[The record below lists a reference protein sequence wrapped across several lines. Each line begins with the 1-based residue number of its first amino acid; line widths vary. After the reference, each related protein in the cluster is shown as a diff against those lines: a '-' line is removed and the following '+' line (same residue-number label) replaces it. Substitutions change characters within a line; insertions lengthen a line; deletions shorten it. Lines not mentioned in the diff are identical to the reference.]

1 MEAVDTCQRRI
12 LYLDS
17 YSRSALKLRV
27 ALVCRLPRVRAISAR
42 ARSGVVCVPVWRDCA
57 RLQLR
62 LLACGFV
69 SASAS
74 VQYSAS
80 VHYWMRVSRPAGSTR
95 FRPWV
100 CVCTCVCVCAG
111 AICAVEVCGIVC
123 TRACRGRVCVPSH
136 SMRYMR
142 VPTSARVHSSMRAS
156 HALGAQAIKKHGRV
170 AGTKGCARYGET
182 NLSSVERAGE
192 MCATRCS

>member
-100 CVCTCVCVCAG
+100 CVCVYVCVCVCGRNMRSRGVWDCLYARMPWAG
-111 AICAVEVCGIVC
+111 VCAFAQYALHACSNE
-123 TRACRGRVCVPSH
+123 RACAFVYARIACPWCAGDKKTWASRRDDGMRTLRGNEP
-136 SMRYMR
+136 
-142 VPTSARVHSSMRAS
+142 
-156 HALGAQAIKKHGRV
+156 
-170 AGTKGCARYGET
+170 
-182 NLSSVERAGE
+182 
-192 MCATRCS
+192 